1 MRTASSI
8 AARPSAPLAHLSQPD
23 GQVVQRSAALTAIG
37 MLSQSSPQAR
47 PSGKPSHPPAV
58 GRGHRLSP
66 AHRHTAQDPK
76 SLLGRCFIPRPRAVD
91 VCPDQVAACQ
101 VRGPGIREAAGQN
114 GGAESGAVRPRCPCR
129 AASVTGSP
137 RPTRVGP
144 AGCPDQQAVHRADL
158 GAPDALGRRLPVVVS
173 PGCRGSSRDRL
184 GGGVLERGVG
194 GRRLESEAR
203 LELHS

>member
-8 AARPSAPLAHLSQPD
+8 AARPSAPWPTS
-23 GQVVQRSAALTAIG
+23 RSRMDRLYSDPPR
-37 MLSQSSPQAR
+37 LR
-47 PSGKPSHPPAV
+47 PSACSADHRRKQGQAGSPPT
-58 GRGHRLSP
+58 HRQSGGATGSRP
-66 AHRHTAQDPK
+66 PTGIPPRTPK
-76 SLLGRCFIPRPRAVD
+76 AFS
-91 VCPDQVAACQ
+91 VAASYRVREQLMCVRIKLRRARSEDLESEKQQ
-101 VRGPGIREAAGQN
+101 VRT

-129 AASVTGSP
+129 AAGVTGSP

-194 GRRLESEAR
+194 GRRLESEAG
-203 LELHS
+203 LQLHS